1 MTTKQNRYSWSIV
14 AADRFIR
21 ATRDSG
27 YKSTASAISELVDNA
42 IQAGATSI
50 DIHIA
55 KAEATNQIE
64 VQIIDDG
71 CGMDPFT
78 LRQALRF
85 GGSSRFN
92 DRSGLGRFGMGL
104 PNSSLS
110 QAKRVTVTS
119 WTNLNAKNQSGR
131 NVVGSGRPISTYLD
145 ADEIADGK
153 MTEVP
158 SPLTIRHG
166 GTSYQ
171 SHSGT
176 VVHWSNCDRLD
187 FRRPSTICRHVSR
200 ELARRFRY
208 FIAQGVT
215 ISVNDNV
222 IKPFDPL
229 FMRFRKSQDH
239 ATQYGEEIRY
249 TISAN
254 PDDKTAPTGTVRV
267 CFSELPIKK
276 WARLSNQEKRNRGI
290 VSKAGVSIVRAHREV
305 DYGWFFLGN
314 KRKENYDEWW
324 RCEVHFEPILD
335 EAFGLT
341 HTKQQ
346 IRPQQYVLEA
356 LCPDIEA
363 AARALNARARKA
375 HAQLNRV
382 RGAKRSESIA
392 SDRSEFL
399 EPVQSVHS
407 ARLKTPYKIRV
418 APLDDGA
425 FYAFRSQ
432 RGRFV
437 LTLDPDHAFYRELY
451 APLSKSASTRDL
463 QTLIELV
470 LFGAARAEAT
480 MATSDKER
488 LSVFRGKWGN
498 TLETL
503 LGG

>member
-1 MTTKQNRYSWSIV
+1 MTTKQNKHSWSIV

-27 YKSTASAISELVDNA
+27 YKNTASAVSELVDNA
-42 IQAGATSI
+42 IQARATSVQICI
-50 DIHIA
+50 D
-55 KAEATNQIE
+55 KEEATKQIE
-64 VQIIDDG
+64 VRVIDNG

-119 WTNLNAKNQSGR
+119 WTNLTARNSSRR
-131 NVVGSGRPISTYLD
+131 NVVGSGTPITTYID

-158 SPLTIRHG
+158 PPRTVCESPSHLTR
-166 GTSYQ
+166 
-171 SHSGT
+171 SGT
-176 VVHWSNCDRLD
+176 VVHWTNCDRLD
-187 FRRPSTICRHVSR
+187 FRRPSTISRHISQ
-200 ELARRFRY
+200 ELSRRFRN
-208 FIAQGVT
+208 FISQGVT

-222 IKPFDPL
+222 LEPLDPL
-229 FMRFRKSQDH
+229 FLRFRKTRDR
-239 ATQYGEEIRY
+239 ATPYGKEICY
-249 TISAN
+249 TISSN
-254 PDDKTAPTGTVRV
+254 PDDDTAVTGTVRV
-267 CFSELPIKK
+267 CFSELPVKK
-276 WARLSNQEKRNRGI
+276 WARLSNQEKRSRGI
-290 VSKAGVSIVRAHREV
+290 VSKAGVSIVRAQREV

-324 RCEVHFEPILD
+324 RCEVHFDPILD

-346 IRPQQYVLEA
+346 IRPQQYLLEA

-363 AARALNARARKA
+363 TARALNARARKA
-375 HAQLNRV
+375 HAELKGS
-382 RGAKRSESIA
+382 RGNKRSESIA
-392 SDRSEFL
+392 SDRSDFL
-399 EPVQSVHS
+399 EPVQGIS
-407 ARLKTPYKIRV
+407 ATRLKTPYKIKV
-418 APLDDGA
+418 EPLDDGG

-451 APLSKSASTRDL
+451 APLSKSASNRDL

-470 LFGAARAEAT
+470 LFSAARAEAT
-480 MATSDKER
+480 MSSTDKER
-488 LSVFRGKWGN
+488 LHVFRGKWSN